1 METMFK
7 ILSKENIANKA
18 MKELDPSI
26 FESLIM
32 PKTPDVIKQMDT
44 NTPPK
49 GNYLDVIEQNI
60 FGSLRLWEAELIGSF
75 TGEFDLDELQA
86 KLIEQARNDKGFLN
100 YLSYQQKH
108 KNVPFTLFKE
118 KKSVYNSI
126 TTNLLSGLNIEETKV
141 NDENLK
147 QTFQYIENEY
157 FNYSPVTK
165 SVIASMIINK
175 NVELEKLQS
184 SDVDKINSM
193 IGGNEEVKTFLV
205 LHFRDNPLVLK

>member
-1 METMFK
+1 M
-7 ILSKENIANKA
+7 
-18 MKELDPSI
+18 
-26 FESLIM
+26 
-32 PKTPDVIKQMDT
+32 
-44 NTPPK
+44 
-49 GNYLDVIEQNI
+49 
-60 FGSLRLWEAELIGSF
+60 EAELIGSF

-100 YLSYQQKH
+100 YLSYQQEH

-118 KKSVYNSI
+118 KKSVYDSV
-126 TTNLLSGLNIEETKV
+126 TTNLLSGLNIQETKV
-141 NDENLK
+141 NDEKLK

-175 NVELEKLQS
+175 DVELDKLKEAIQS
-184 SDVDKINSM
+184 SDIDKINSM